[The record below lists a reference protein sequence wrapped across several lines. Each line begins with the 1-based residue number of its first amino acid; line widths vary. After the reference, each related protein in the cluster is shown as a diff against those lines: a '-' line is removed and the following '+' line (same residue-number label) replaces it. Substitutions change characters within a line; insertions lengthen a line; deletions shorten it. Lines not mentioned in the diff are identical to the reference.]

1 MCLYPGVLLLFSRV
15 EKELE
20 CCAAQQHNLL
30 SIFLFSTPITIIIIT
45 SMGLSLHTSFPSP
58 SSDYS
63 TSSPLSSSTSTT
75 TTATTGGWHWGFPN
89 SHHLNHN
96 RAISPTSSSSSPSS
110 QSRSHS
116 RSQSQSHS
124 QSTPSRLASTLRRSS
139 LALLLRRRPSK
150 IDLALSEERSRAD
163 SDVVERQGLGLM
175 EPRPVDPL
183 IMGTEDV
190 TGERPSRSRLSQPV
204 FVMGGIE
211 EVMEGKA

>member
-1 MCLYPGVLLLFSRV
+1 
-15 EKELE
+15 
-20 CCAAQQHNLL
+20 
-30 SIFLFSTPITIIIIT
+30 
-45 SMGLSLHTSFPSP
+45 MGLSLHTSFPSP

-75 TTATTGGWHWGFPN
+75 TTGGWHWGFAN
-89 SHHLNHN
+89 SHNNHHN
-96 RAISPTSSSSSPSS
+96 YNHAISPTSSSPSPSS
-110 QSRSHS
+110 QSRSRS
-116 RSQSQSHS
+116 RSQSQS
-124 QSTPSRLASTLRRSS
+124 QNQTLPSRFASTLRRSS

>member
-1 MCLYPGVLLLFSRV
+1 MLRSPTTQPPFYILIFNTYHDYN
-15 EKELE
+15 K
-20 CCAAQQHNLL
+20 NLNGPLATHLVPL
-30 SIFLFSTPITIIIIT
+30 SIQR
-45 SMGLSLHTSFPSP
+45 
-58 SSDYS
+58 YS

-96 RAISPTSSSSSPSS
+96 RTISPTSSSSSPSS

>member
-1 MCLYPGVLLLFSRV
+1 
-15 EKELE
+15 
-20 CCAAQQHNLL
+20 
-30 SIFLFSTPITIIIIT
+30 
-45 SMGLSLHTSFPSP
+45 MGLSLHTSFPSP

-75 TTATTGGWHWGFPN
+75 TTGGWHWGFAN
-89 SHHLNHN
+89 SHNNHHN
-96 RAISPTSSSSSPSS
+96 YNHAITPTSSSPSPSS
-110 QSRSHS
+110 QSRSRS
-116 RSQSQSHS
+116 RSQSQS
-124 QSTPSRLASTLRRSS
+124 QNQTLPSRFASTLRRSS

-163 SDVVERQGLGLM
+163 GDAVERQGLGLM

-183 IMGTEDV
+183 IMGMGVEDV
-190 TGERPSRSRLSQPV
+190 AGEWPSSMSRSRLSQPV

>member
-1 MCLYPGVLLLFSRV
+1 MCCDLSCIQTTTQPPFYIPIF
-15 EKELE
+15 
-20 CCAAQQHNLL
+20 HNYHN
-30 SIFLFSTPITIIIIT
+30 IQYNNI

-75 TTATTGGWHWGFPN
+75 TTGGWHWGFANNP
-89 SHHLNHN
+89 HHNNHHN
-96 RAISPTSSSSSPSS
+96 YNHAISPTSSSPSPSS
-110 QSRSHS
+110 QSRSRS
-116 RSQSQSHS
+116 RSQSQS
-124 QSTPSRLASTLRRSS
+124 QNQTLPSRFASTLRRSS

-163 SDVVERQGLGLM
+163 GDAVERQGLGLM

-183 IMGTEDV
+183 IMGMGVEDV
-190 TGERPSRSRLSQPV
+190 AGEWPSSMSRSRLSQPV

>member
-1 MCLYPGVLLLFSRV
+1 
-15 EKELE
+15 
-20 CCAAQQHNLL
+20 
-30 SIFLFSTPITIIIIT
+30 
-45 SMGLSLHTSFPSP
+45 MGLSLHTSFPSP

-63 TSSPLSSSTSTT
+63 TSSPLSSSTSASI

-96 RAISPTSSSSSPSS
+96 RAISPTSSSSPSS

-163 SDVVERQGLGLM
+163 SDVVERQGLRLM

-183 IMGTEDV
+183 IMGIEDV